1 MAMGRRSRRTGDR
14 LTDALGRARPKR
26 VRVVVGDETHEV
38 RCDGARVRWTSVAET
53 LRELADGDTTARA
66 MMLDAEGATLGVLRV
81 LDDEEPE
88 NVGAQTN
95 GPMDSR
101 DERVLTLLVSA
112 QRAALDEQRQ
122 LLAPVLDSY
131 TALARGYAEY
141 AAQVVELVRLAA
153 AVKEEVSSSSSSA
166 DEALASLAAKVVGA
180 PNIGAP
186 TKPKGAA

>member
-1 MAMGRRSRRTGDR
+1 
-14 LTDALGRARPKR
+14 

-53 LRELADGDTTARA
+53 LRELADDDTTARA
-66 MMLDAEGATLGVLRV
+66 TMLDAEGATIGVLRV
-81 LDDEEPE
+81 LDDEPE
-88 NVGAQTN
+88 NVGAPTT

-122 LLAPVLDSY
+122 LLAPVLESY

-153 AVKEEVSSSSSSA
+153 AVKEEVASSSSSA

-180 PNIGAP
+180 PNVGGQ

>member
-1 MAMGRRSRRTGDR
+1 
-14 LTDALGRARPKR
+14 
-26 VRVVVGDETHEV
+26 VRVVVGEETHEV
-38 RCDGARVRWTSVAET
+38 RCDGARVRWTAVAET
-53 LRELADGDTTARA
+53 LRELADDDSTTRA
-66 MMLDAEGATLGVLRV
+66 TMLDADGATIGVLRV
-81 LDDEEPE
+81 LDDESE
-88 NVGAQTN
+88 NVGAPTT

-122 LLAPVLDSY
+122 LLAPVLESY

-153 AVKEEVSSSSSSA
+153 AVKEEVASSSSSA

-180 PNIGAP
+180 PNVGGQ

>member
-1 MAMGRRSRRTGDR
+1 MAMGRRARSTGDR
-14 LTDALGRARPKR
+14 LADALARARPKR

-53 LRELADGDTTARA
+53 LRELADDDTTARA
-66 MMLDAEGATLGVLRV
+66 TMLDAEGSTLGVVRV
-81 LDDEEPE
+81 LEADAE

-122 LLAPVLDSY
+122 LLAPVLESY

-180 PNIGAP
+180 PNVGAQ